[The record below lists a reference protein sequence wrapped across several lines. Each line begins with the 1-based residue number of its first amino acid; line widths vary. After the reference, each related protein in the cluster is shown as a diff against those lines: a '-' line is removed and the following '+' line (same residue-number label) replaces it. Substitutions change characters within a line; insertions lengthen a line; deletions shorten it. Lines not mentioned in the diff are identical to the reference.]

1 MSTVSPEL
9 LRRTQRIRRFY
20 CRQHGPLKSK
30 KPAERF
36 RASGLM
42 SASYEFAS
50 HTAAGTVSCD
60 DGDGGA
66 HVAA

>member
-1 MSTVSPEL
+1 MRAAECLLLTMS
-9 LRRTQRIRRFY
+9 RA
-20 CRQHGPLKSK
+20 KK

-42 SASYEFAS
+42 IASYEFAS

-60 DGDGGA
+60 DDGDGGA
-66 HVAA
+66 PVAA

>member
-1 MSTVSPEL
+1 MCSAAN
-9 LRRTQRIRRFY
+9 RT
-20 CRQHGPLKSK
+20 GPKNK

-60 DGDGGA
+60 DGDDGA
-66 HVAA
+66 PEEA